1 MRRIKRLQQRNSSI
15 TRGRNRTEATK
26 TAATPNR
33 YKSALGHRKT
43 TPTACSLLYRYIY
56 IDLRAPG
63 SYVGTR
69 GVID

>member
-43 TPTACSLLYRYIY
+43 TPTACSLLYR
-56 IDLRAPG
+56 
-63 SYVGTR
+63 SSKVVGDKSR
-69 GVID
+69 HGPLQGM